1 MKFKLLLSVVA
12 FIPALVMA
20 QGTPKVEAPVAP
32 KVPSAGIPGA
42 NGGGVKPAPPVAVN
56 PPAKPTPAPQQ
67 QGGGLTTGGL
77 MQLVKPPATPAPAP
91 AMYSGAGPLPANDTT
106 KPPVPPSQVGG
117 ANTQLGDG
125 RTLQSINQPQQQVG
139 QTGGLQPPLSPP
151 ENTGGSSV
159 NLQFE
164 AGNGN

>member
-1 MKFKLLLSVVA
+1 MKFKSLLLIVV
-12 FIPALVMA
+12 FVPAVAIA
-20 QGTPKVEAPVAP
+20 QAPKIEAPVAP
-32 KVPSAGIPGA
+32 KAPSAGIPGA
-42 NGGGVKPAPPVAVN
+42 NGGGVKPVSPVAVN
-56 PPAKPTPAPQQ
+56 PPAKPTPAPQM

-77 MQLVKPPATPAPAP
+77 MQLVKPPATPPQA
-91 AMYSGAGPLPANDTT
+91 
-106 KPPVPPSQVGG
+106 GG

-151 ENTGGSSV
+151 ANTGGSSV